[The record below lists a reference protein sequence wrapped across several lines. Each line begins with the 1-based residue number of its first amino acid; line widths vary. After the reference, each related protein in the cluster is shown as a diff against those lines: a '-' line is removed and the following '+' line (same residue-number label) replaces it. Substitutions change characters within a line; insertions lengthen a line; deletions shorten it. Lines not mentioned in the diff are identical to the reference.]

1 MQLISKLRVTT
12 LLMVR
17 EVKRKCRGCESYA
30 LGTRAFT
37 AVVVSPL
44 TYHAKM
50 PSGTRGMN
58 GVAS

>member
-17 EVKRKCRGCESYA
+17 EVKRKCRGCESHA

-37 AVVVSPL
+37 AVVSPL